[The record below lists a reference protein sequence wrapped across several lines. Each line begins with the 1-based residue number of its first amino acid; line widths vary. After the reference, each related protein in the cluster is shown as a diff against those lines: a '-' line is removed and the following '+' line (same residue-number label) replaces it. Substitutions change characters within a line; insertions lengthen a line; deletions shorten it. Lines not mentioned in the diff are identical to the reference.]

1 MTYSE
6 LVNEIN
12 KCKEIPNVDNFL
24 IGKSLLGEDIVAFHI
39 GNYSGKQILIE
50 GAIHAREYVTSL
62 LIVELIKYYATKEV
76 KGGVYFIPLVN
87 PDGVRLV
94 LDGKDWIECEKLRN
108 YVYNINNNSDNFS
121 LWKANGEGV
130 DLNVNF
136 DALWGEGLQNVFC
149 PASENFVGFYPNSE
163 REVRNLISFML
174 KEPIDLTLSYHTKG
188 EVIYYG
194 FEVLSEESLNRDLEF
209 AQVIADIT
217 GYEILKTY
225 GSVGGF
231 SDWVSLQLDIPAFTV
246 EVGNP
251 NTPHPIGVEF
261 LPEIFDQNKNVLE
274 GLLAKLNSDDI

>member
-6 LVNEIN
+6 LINEIN
-12 KCKEIPNVDNFL
+12 NCKPLPNVDNFL
-24 IGKSLLGEDIVAFHI
+24 IGKSLFGEDVVAFHI
-39 GNYSGKQILIE
+39 GNYSGKQILID
-50 GAIHAREYVTSL
+50 GAIHAREYITSL
-62 LIVELIKYYATKEV
+62 LIVELIKYYSNQEID
-76 KGGVYFIPLVN
+76 GGVYFIPLVN

-94 LDGKDWIECEKLRN
+94 LDGKDWVECENFRN
-108 YVYNINNNSDNFS
+108 YIYNLNNNSDDFS

-188 EVIYYG
+188 EVVFYG
-194 FEVLSEESLNRDLEF
+194 FEVLSEESLQRDLEF
-209 AQVIADIT
+209 AQVISKAT
-217 GYEILKTY
+217 RYEILKTY

-231 SDWVSLQLDIPAFTV
+231 SDWVSLQLDIPSFTV
-246 EVGNP
+246 EVGNL
-251 NTPHPIGVEF
+251 NIPHPIGIEN
-261 LPEIFDQNKNVLE
+261 LPEIFEQNKNVIRDLFV
-274 GLLAKLNSDDI
+274 KLNA

>member
-1 MTYSE
+1 MGW
-6 LVNEIN
+6 V
-12 KCKEIPNVDNFL
+12 
-24 IGKSLLGEDIVAFHI
+24 
-39 GNYSGKQILIE
+39 
-50 GAIHAREYVTSL
+50 
-62 LIVELIKYYATKEV
+62 
-76 KGGVYFIPLVN
+76 
-87 PDGVRLV
+87 
-94 LDGKDWIECEKLRN
+94 WKL
-108 YVYNINNNSDNFS
+108 YNLNNNSDDFS

-188 EVIYYG
+188 EVIFYG
-194 FEVLSEESLNRDLEF
+194 FEVLSEESLERDLEF
-209 AQVIADIT
+209 AQVISKAT
-217 GYEILKTY
+217 RYEILKTY

-251 NTPHPIGVEF
+251 NIPHPIGIEN
-261 LPEIFDQNKNVLE
+261 LPEIFEQNKNVIRDLFVR
-274 GLLAKLNSDDI
+274 LNA

>member
-6 LVNEIN
+6 LINEIN
-12 KCKEIPNVDNFL
+12 NCKSLPNVDNFL
-24 IGKSLLGEDIVAFHI
+24 IGKSLFGEDVVAFHI
-39 GNYSGKQILIE
+39 GNYSGKQILID
-50 GAIHAREYVTSL
+50 GAIHAREYITSL
-62 LIVELIKYYATKEV
+62 LIVELIKYYSNQEID
-76 KGGVYFIPLVN
+76 GGVYFIPLVN

-94 LDGKDWIECEKLRN
+94 LDGKDWVECENFRN
-108 YVYNINNNSDNFS
+108 YIYNLNNNSDDFS

-188 EVIYYG
+188 EVVFYG
-194 FEVLSEESLNRDLEF
+194 FEVLSEESLQRDLEF
-209 AQVIADIT
+209 AQVISKAT
-217 GYEILKTY
+217 RYEILKTY

-231 SDWVSLQLDIPAFTV
+231 SDWVSLQLDIPSFTV
-246 EVGNP
+246 EVGNL
-251 NTPHPIGVEF
+251 NIPHPIGIEN
-261 LPEIFDQNKNVLE
+261 LPEIFEQNKNVIKDLFV
-274 GLLAKLNSDDI
+274 KLNA

>member
-6 LVNEIN
+6 LINEIN
-12 KCKEIPNVDNFL
+12 NCKSLPNVDNFL
-24 IGKSLLGEDIVAFHI
+24 IGKSLFGEDVVAFHI
-39 GNYSGKQILIE
+39 GNYSGKQILID
-50 GAIHAREYVTSL
+50 GAIHAREYITSL
-62 LIVELIKYYATKEV
+62 LIVELIKYYSNQEID
-76 KGGVYFIPLVN
+76 GGVYFIPLVN

-94 LDGKDWIECEKLRN
+94 LDGKDWVECENFRN
-108 YVYNINNNSDNFS
+108 YIYNLNNNSDDFS

-188 EVIYYG
+188 EVIFYG
-194 FEVLSEESLNRDLEF
+194 FEVLSEESLQRDLEF
-209 AQVIADIT
+209 AQVISKAT
-217 GYEILKTY
+217 RYEILKTY

-251 NTPHPIGVEF
+251 NILHPIGIEN
-261 LPEIFDQNKNVLE
+261 LPEIFEQNKNVIRDLFV
-274 GLLAKLNSDDI
+274 KLNA